1 MTIQV
6 LMKKL
11 YFLIKERK
19 YKKRLRYIFER
30 NNSHTLAIVF
40 SGFSEKPVYNYMRTL
55 QSFKIDKLFLLDDF
69 AYRGSYYWYSN
80 GDNFPESLVT
90 EFMGKI
96 ISGGGYKLVIT
107 MGTSKG
113 GSSAV
118 YYGLKL
124 GVTKVYAG
132 ACQYR
137 IGDYLTR
144 PKHLPVFK
152 SMMGENAGDAEVFA
166 LNNKIKLLIENSN
179 NKDTEIHLLYSESE
193 ESFSDMKDMICDLS
207 KQGIKISER
216 IDRFEK
222 HDDVS
227 NCFIPFVQ
235 SEFNL
240 IEKLKYD

>member
-1 MTIQV
+1 MTIHT

-19 YKKRLRYIFER
+19 YKNRLRYVFEK

-80 GDNFPESLVT
+80 GSNFPESLVT
-90 EFMGKI
+90 ELIGRV
-96 ISGGGYKLVIT
+96 ISGGYKHIIT

-113 GSSAV
+113 GSCAV

-144 PKHLPVFK
+144 PKHIPVFK
-152 SMMGENAGDAEVFA
+152 SMMGENARDAEVFA
-166 LNNKIKLLIENSN
+166 LNNKMKLLIENSN

-193 ESFSDMKDMICDLS
+193 ESFLDMKEMMQDLS
-207 KQGIKISER
+207 KQGIKIIER
-216 IDRFEK
+216 REIFDR

-227 NCFIPFVQ
+227 RCFIPFIQ

-240 IEKLKYD
+240 IEK